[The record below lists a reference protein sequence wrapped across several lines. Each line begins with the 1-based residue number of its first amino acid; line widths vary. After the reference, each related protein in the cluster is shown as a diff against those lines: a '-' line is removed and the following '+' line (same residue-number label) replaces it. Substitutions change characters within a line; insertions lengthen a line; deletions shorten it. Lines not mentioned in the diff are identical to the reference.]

1 LFRALVD
8 MPDDIA
14 SKYPQTIITINGEK
28 AKAAIAK
35 PIKIKRTN
43 NLPPPS
49 NPAHGKRECR
59 CQDKVK

>member
-1 LFRALVD
+1 
-8 MPDDIA
+8 M
-14 SKYPQTIITINGEK
+14 PQTIITINGET